1 MNFFEQDNLTADKKE
16 RDIMQEESKVL
27 KGVGEA
33 LDEIQ
38 EEELYDYREL
48 FLCLAP
54 LTYEEIEQMRI
65 NDKPR
70 KKEIINE

>member
-1 MNFFEQDNLTADKKE
+1 MTEKTEKEKIQDVQDV
-16 RDIMQEESKVL
+16 QE
-27 KGVGEA
+27 A
-33 LDEIQ
+33 TDE
-38 EEELYDYREL
+38 EMYDYHEL